1 METLSFAIEDIVRFK
16 DDEDAEL
23 SIAHVNFFSNRPNA
37 HKINITEE
45 MLRRDASTILGKFV
59 VAKMNAFD
67 NDCMGHESDERIM
80 GYFPKEQKVDFW
92 ETDDGYVVASADA
105 VISKLYATSFYDM
118 FTKKN
123 GKSVSIEMRYSNPKK
138 LEDGSIDID
147 GFSITAATT
156 LGDVVRPACSDANMS
171 IIRFSEE
178 AANEF
183 YHKQHEVVNSLQ
195 KFAEN
200 RRLKMADARSY
211 KINKTELK
219 DVAWGDIDKT
229 ELRNKIMEAKNRKTL
244 VKNVYAIVE
253 DGWEETPS
261 EKLKYP
267 LMAEFDGVFY
277 YVKGALS
284 SALAYARQND
294 EQAVIDKI
302 KGLYDKFDLADSDE
316 KEEDGEMSET
326 EKFAVDISNLWCQI
340 WNVLEQRY
348 PDEEYGSIYRVKGI
362 YEEDNQKFVVIYRKD
377 EVELY
382 RLDFDLNETG
392 LSMAEEMVAVEV
404 EFVSKEEIRKFEMP
418 EDGAKYCLFEK
429 DSEQEEEPEEKN
441 EPQEEENGEMSC
453 GEDDKDEHRDFAA
466 ELKEKEHIIME
477 QEEELKALRQFK
489 ADIEE
494 KEKTAQ
500 VEEVMSQV
508 KEHLS
513 DVEYQKFSQSG
524 CECSFADIE
533 NWKNS
538 VFAAVGAATLKFSAE
553 ENNGFRMSGK
563 YEQPKVDIW
572 ANL

>member
-67 NDCMGHESDERIM
+67 NDCMGHEKDERIM

-92 ETDDGYVVASADA
+92 KTDDGYVVASADA

-123 GKSVSIEMRYSNPKK
+123 GKSVSIEMRYSNPKE

-195 KFAEN
+195 KFVEN
-200 RRLKMADARSY
+200 RRLKMAEAKNY
-211 KINKTELK
+211 KINKIELK
-219 DVAWGDIDKT
+219 DIDWGNVDKT
-229 ELRNKIMEAKNRKTL
+229 ELRNKIMDAKNRKTL
-244 VKNVYAIVE
+244 VKNVYALVE
-253 DGWEETPS
+253 DGWEEAPS

-267 LMAEFDGVFY
+267 LMAEIEGVFY
-277 YVKGALS
+277 YVRGALS

-326 EKFAVDISNLWCQI
+326 KNFAVDIGNLWCQI
-340 WNVLEQRY
+340 WDVLEQRY
-348 PDEEYGSIYRVKGI
+348 PDKEYGSIYRVKGI

-429 DSEQEEEPEEKN
+429 EEPKEEELKDENKEMACGDEQEE
-441 EPQEEENGEMSC
+441 
-453 GEDDKDEHRDFAA
+453 RDFAA
-466 ELKEKEHIIME
+466 ELEEKDHIIME

-489 ADIEE
+489 ADVEE
-494 KEKTAQ
+494 KEKMAQ
-500 VEEVMSQV
+500 VDDVMAQV
-508 KEHLS
+508 KGHLS
-513 DVEYQKFSQSG
+513 DDEYQKFSQSG
-524 CECSFADIE
+524 CECSFADIDT
-533 NWKNS
+533 WKNG
-538 VFAAVGAATLKFSAE
+538 VFAAVGAATLKFSIE
-553 ENNGFRMSGK
+553 ETNGFRMEGK